1 MIMAK
6 ENLASTNDGVAIARA
21 AYEAYVSKDR
31 EAIEKLIAQDFHFT
45 SPLDNRID
53 RATYFQYCWPNSERI
68 KAFDFISLV
77 PDGDRVFVTYEGH
90 WVNSDRFRNTE
101 IVTVR
106 DGQLLEVE
114 VYFGWSIPH
123 KAELGGHLSVSEEQ
137 VGTDEP
143 PAS

>member
-1 MIMAK
+1 MAK
-6 ENLASTNDGVAIARA
+6 EELARTDDGVATARA

-31 EAIEKLIAQDFHFT
+31 QAIEKLIAQDFHFT

-53 RATYFQYCWPNSERI
+53 RATYFKYCWPNSEKI
-68 KAFDFISLV
+68 KAFDFINLV

-90 WVNSDRFRNTE
+90 GVNSDRFRNTE

-106 DGQLLEVE
+106 DGRLVEVE

-123 KAELGGHLSVSEEQ
+123 KAEPGAHLPVTEDQ
-137 VGTDEP
+137 VGTVEP
-143 PAS
+143 PTR